1 MNQQNKSDALEILI
15 ILAMFLLVVVI
26 YVPVAIWEEETYYE
40 KESRYRMQNLN
51 DIQSF
56 FSRLTGGYTS
66 SFSEALSVVNAVRD
80 STIADSL
87 YYGKQHLLINDKKY
101 TIDVNQSYGFEF
113 DTTFGIKSFRKD
125 TLMDTILKISMFSQE
140 LGREDTSFIQKKE
153 LYNYESLADFRNV
166 LKEEPI
172 NRIQAIEY
180 YKTYVP
186 DSSNYFCPL
195 TNDPYKINIS
205 EDGSSLIISSPID
218 TPIINSYYV
227 LFAFKAKNHGSIKDG
242 RKSWE

>member
-1 MNQQNKSDALEILI
+1 MNRQNKSDALEIFI
-15 ILAMFLLVVVI
+15 ILAMFLLVLVI

-56 FSRLTGGYTS
+56 FSRLTGEYTS

-80 STIADSL
+80 SSIADSL
-87 YYGKQHLLINDKKY
+87 YNGKQNLSIGNKKY
-101 TIDVNQSYGFEF
+101 IIDVNQSYGFEF
-113 DTTFGIKSFRKD
+113 DTTFGVKSFRKD
-125 TLMDTILKISMFSQE
+125 TILDTILQISIYSQD

-153 LYNYESLADFRNV
+153 LYNYQTLADFRSI

-172 NRIQAIEY
+172 NRVQAIEY

-186 DSSNYFCPL
+186 DSINFTCPL
-195 TNDPYKINIS
+195 TGEPFKIDIS
-205 EDGSSLIISSPID
+205 EDGSTFTVSSPID
-218 TPIINSYYV
+218 TPIIKRHYL
-227 LFAFKAKNHGSIKDG
+227 LFSFRAKNHGSIKGG

>member
-1 MNQQNKSDALEILI
+1 MNQQNKSDALEVLI
-15 ILAMFLLVVVI
+15 ILAMFLLVLVI
-26 YVPVAIWEEETYYE
+26 YVPVAIWEEETYFE
-40 KESRYRMQNLN
+40 KESRFRMQNLN

-80 STIADSL
+80 SSIADSL
-87 YYGKQHLLINDKKY
+87 YNGKQNLLIGNKKY
-101 TIDVNQSYGFEF
+101 IVDVNQSYGFEF
-113 DTTFGIKSFRKD
+113 DTTFGVKSFRKD
-125 TLMDTILKISMFSQE
+125 TLLDTILQISMYSQD

-153 LYNYESLADFRNV
+153 LYNYESLTNFRSV

-172 NRIQAIEY
+172 SRVQAIEY

-186 DSSNYFCPL
+186 DSVNFFCPL
-195 TNDPYKINIS
+195 TKEPFEIDIT
-205 EDGSSLIISSPID
+205 EDGSTFTVSSPID
-218 TPIINSYYV
+218 TPIIKRHYL
-227 LFAFKAKNHGSIKDG
+227 LFSFKAKNHGSIKGG

>member
-1 MNQQNKSDALEILI
+1 MNQQNKSDVLEILI
-15 ILAMFLLVVVI
+15 ILAMFMLVVVI

-56 FSRLTGGYTS
+56 YSRLTGGYTS
-66 SFSEALSVVNAVRD
+66 SFFEALSVVNAVRD

-87 YYGKQHLLINDKKY
+87 YIGEQNLHINNVNY
-101 TIDVNQSYGFEF
+101 IVDVNQSYGFEY

-125 TLMDTILKISMFSQE
+125 TLLDTILQISVFSEE
-140 LGREDTSFIQKKE
+140 LGRDDTSFIQKKE
-153 LYNYESLADFRNV
+153 LYNYQSSPDFRSI

-172 NRIQAIEY
+172 NRVQAIEY
-180 YKTYVP
+180 YKTYIP
-186 DSSNYFCPL
+186 DSINYFCPL
-195 TNDPYKINIS
+195 TSEPFNMNVS
-205 EDGSSLIISSPID
+205 EDGSIFTVSSPID
-218 TPIINSYYV
+218 IPIVDRHYL
-227 LFAFKAKNHGSIKDG
+227 LFAFKAKNHGSIKGG

>member
-87 YYGKQHLLINDKKY
+87 YVGEQNLLINNVNY
-101 TIDVNQSYGFEF
+101 IVNVNQSYGFEY

-125 TLMDTILKISMFSQE
+125 TLLDTILQISVFSEE
-140 LGREDTSFIQKKE
+140 LGRDDTSFIQKKE
-153 LYNYESLADFRNV
+153 LYNYQSSSDFRSI

-172 NRIQAIEY
+172 NRVQAIEY
-180 YKTYVP
+180 YKTYIP
-186 DSSNYFCPL
+186 DSINYFCPL
-195 TNDPYKINIS
+195 TSEPFNMNVS
-205 EDGSSLIISSPID
+205 EDGSIFTVSSPID
-218 TPIINSYYV
+218 IPIVDRHYL
-227 LFAFKAKNHGSIKDG
+227 LFAFKAKNHGSIKGG

>member
-26 YVPVAIWEEETYYE
+26 YVPVAIWEEEIYYE

-56 FSRLTGGYTS
+56 FSRLTGEYTS

-87 YYGKQHLLINDKKY
+87 YNGEQNLLIDNKKY
-101 TIDVNQSYGFEF
+101 VVDVNQSYGFEF

-125 TLMDTILKISMFSQE
+125 TLLDTILQISMYSEE

-153 LYNYESLADFRNV
+153 LYNYESLADFRSI

-180 YKTYVP
+180 YKTYIP

-195 TNDPYKINIS
+195 TSKPYDLNIS
-205 EDGSSLIISSPID
+205 EDGSSLIVSSPID
-218 TPIINSYYV
+218 TPIINRHYL
-227 LFAFKAKNHGSIKDG
+227 LFAFKAINHGSIKDG